1 MMNHPLL
8 QSLQKKLSADRILT
22 GSQLEGRYHHIW
34 TMDQAVAAPVV
45 VLPRNTEEV
54 SLILKE
60 CQAAGQTIIIHGGLT
75 NLVGATHTKSTDWV
89 LSLEKMNEI
98 EEVDANGRSI
108 SVQAGVILEDIQ
120 RAAAEEG
127 LLFPLNFG
135 AKGSAQIGGIIA
147 SNAGGLRVF
156 RFGMTR
162 QLVLGLEVV
171 LPDGTI
177 LSDLKK
183 IIKNNSGYDL
193 KQLFIG
199 AEGTLG
205 VITRAVLKVV
215 EAPSSRQSVFAAV
228 NSYPQVVQLLKFMD
242 QKLAGTLSGFELI
255 WGNSYRTMTSPPALS
270 KPPLPHGYPY
280 YILLESLGGAPPDD
294 AIRLQEYLEQALVS
308 EIIEDAVFA
317 SSEADL
323 NWFWRIREDV
333 HVLASQCPNDHHF
346 DISLPT
352 PLIGENV
359 AKITEKLQA
368 LPEVSQVFAFGH
380 VADGNIH
387 FIIGKDDNSLELKKQ
402 IDDIVY
408 APLQALGGSVSAEHG
423 IGIDKKAY
431 LGISNSP
438 AAIEL
443 MKTLKRTLDPAN
455 ILNPGRII
463 DLE

>member
-1 MMNHPLL
+1 MNNALL
-8 QSLQKKLSADRILT
+8 QELEKKLPSDRILT
-22 GSQLEGRYHHIW
+22 GTQLEGRYSHIW
-34 TMDQAVAAPVV
+34 TMDQQIAAPVLF
-45 VLPRNTEEV
+45 LPRTTEEV
-54 SLILKE
+54 SIILKHG
-60 CQAAGQTIIIHGGLT
+60 QDAGQVIVIHGGLT
-75 NLVGATHTKSTDWV
+75 NLVGSTKTQATDWI
-89 LSLEKMNEI
+89 LSLEKMNQI
-98 EEVDANGRSI
+98 EEVDSNGRSMT
-108 SVQAGVILEDIQ
+108 VQGGVILEEIH
-120 RAAAEEG
+120 RAAEESA

-205 VITRAVLKVV
+205 VITKAVLKLV
-215 EAPSSRQSVFAAV
+215 EKPSSRQSAFAAV
-228 NSYPQVVQLLKFMD
+228 STYPQVVQLLKFID

-255 WGNSYRTMTSPPALS
+255 WGNSYQTMTSPPALS
-270 KPPLPHGYPY
+270 KPPLPHGFPY
-280 YILLESLGGAPPDD
+280 YVLLESLGGAPLED
-294 AIRLQEYLEQALVS
+294 AARLESCLAQALEE

-317 SSEADL
+317 TNEADL

-333 HVLASQCPNDHHF
+333 HVLATQCPNDHHF

-359 AKITEKLQA
+359 AKISAKLRA
-368 LPEVSQVFAFGH
+368 LSEVSQVFAFGH
-380 VADGNIH
+380 VADGNVH
-387 FIIGKDDNSLELKKQ
+387 FIIGKDNDSLELKKK

-408 APLQALGGSVSAEHG
+408 GPLEALGGSVSAEHG

-431 LGISNSP
+431 LGISNTS
-438 AAIEL
+438 AAISL

-463 DLE
+463 DLP

>member
-1 MMNHPLL
+1 MNNALL
-8 QSLQKKLSADRILT
+8 QALEKELPSDRILT
-22 GSQLEGRYHHIW
+22 GAQLEGRYSHIW
-34 TMDQAVAAPVV
+34 TMDQQIAALVV
-45 VLPRNTEEV
+45 FLPRTTEEV
-54 SLILKE
+54 SIILKH
-60 CQAAGQTIIIHGGLT
+60 CQDAGQTLVIHGGLT
-75 NLVGATHTKSTDWV
+75 NLVGSTKTRATDWI
-89 LSLEKMNEI
+89 LSLEKMNQI
-98 EEVDANGRSI
+98 KDVDANGRSMT
-108 SVQAGVILEDIQ
+108 VQGGVILEEIQ
-120 RAAAEEG
+120 RAAEEAE

-205 VITRAVLKVV
+205 VITKAVIKLV
-215 EAPSSRQSVFAAV
+215 EKPSSRQSAFVAV
-228 NSYPQVVQLLKFMD
+228 ATYPQVVQLLKFMD

-255 WGNSYRTMTSPPALS
+255 WGNSYHTMTSPPALS
-270 KPPLPHGYPY
+270 KPPLPHGFPY
-280 YILLESLGGAPPDD
+280 YVLLESLGGAPLED
-294 AIRLQEYLEQALVS
+294 AARLEACLEQALEK
-308 EIIEDAVFA
+308 EIIEDAVLA
-317 SSEADL
+317 TNEADL

-333 HVLASQCPNDHHF
+333 HVLATQCPNDHHF

-359 AKITEKLQA
+359 ALISEQLKA

-380 VADGNIH
+380 VADGNVH
-387 FIIGKDDNSLELKKQ
+387 FIIGKDNDSLALKKK

-408 APLQALGGSVSAEHG
+408 APLEVLGGSVSAEHG

-431 LGISNSP
+431 LGISNTP
-438 AAIEL
+438 AAIHL
-443 MKTLKRTLDPAN
+443 MQTLKRTLDPAN

-463 DLE
+463 DLP